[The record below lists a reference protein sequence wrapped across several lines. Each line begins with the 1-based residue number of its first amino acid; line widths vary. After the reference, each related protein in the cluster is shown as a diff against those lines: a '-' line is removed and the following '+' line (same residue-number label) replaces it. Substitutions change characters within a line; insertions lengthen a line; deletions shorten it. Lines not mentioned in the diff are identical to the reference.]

1 LLKIPSMG
9 QKIEIAEPSELFKPF
24 IQYYKYIEADLT
36 GIYKIVPI
44 PFVELYFNFT
54 RLKLF
59 SPDYYD
65 LGFPR
70 IHLAGLHLYDQSAYS
85 NMFGT
90 ERKGGF
96 CIVFRPRGFYN
107 LFRIKSSDCSKYCV
121 TGDSVFK
128 GEIYYLW
135 EQLNQCSEITSM
147 KGLFENYFS
156 GLAQRHNPRPDLLDQ
171 IVGRMDKTSGMIRVS
186 QLCKIFN
193 VTPRSLERHFMEEI
207 GIPAKELLQIFRINK
222 AIRMLTEEPNANL
235 AGLSYQSGYFDQ
247 SHYIRDIKK
256 ITGISPGQL
265 QGTETV
271 KKAIHN
277 RLFIKN

>member
-1 LLKIPSMG
+1 MG

-24 IQYYKYIEADLT
+24 IQYYKYIETDLT
-36 GIYKIVPI
+36 GVYKIVPI

-54 RLKLF
+54 QLKLF

-65 LGFPR
+65 LGFPL

-85 NMFGT
+85 NMLGT

-128 GEIYYLW
+128 REIYYLW
-135 EQLNQCSEITSM
+135 EQLNRCSEITSM

-156 GLAQRHNPRPDLLDQ
+156 DLAQGHYPGADLLDH
-171 IVGRMDKTSGMIRVS
+171 IVGRMDKANGMIRVS
-186 QLCKIFN
+186 QLCNIYN
-193 VTPRSLERHFMEEI
+193 ITPRSLERHFMEEI
-207 GIPAKELLQIFRINK
+207 GIPAKELLQIFRINR
-222 AIRMLTEEPNANL
+222 AIRVLAEEPNANL
-235 AGLSYQSGYFDQ
+235 AGLSYLSGYFDQ
-247 SHYIRDIKK
+247 SHFIRDIKK

-265 QGTETV
+265 QGTAAGR
-271 KKAIHN
+271 KAIHN
-277 RLFIKN
+277 RLFIKNQ

>member
-1 LLKIPSMG
+1 MG

-24 IQYYKYIEADLT
+24 VQYYKYIETDFT

-44 PFVELYFNFT
+44 PYIELYFNFT
-54 RLKLF
+54 KLNLF
-59 SPDYYD
+59 SPDYYE

-107 LFRIKSSDCSKYCV
+107 LFRIKSSDCCKYCV
-121 TGDSVFK
+121 TGDSVF
-128 GEIYYLW
+128 IRDVYYLW
-135 EQLNQCSEITSM
+135 EQLNLCSGINSM
-147 KGLFENYFS
+147 KELFENYFS
-156 GLAQRHNPRPDLLDQ
+156 GFAKWHASSLDLIDH
-171 IVGRMDKTSGMIRVS
+171 IVRRMDETNGMIRVS
-186 QLCKIFN
+186 QLCNTYNI
-193 VTPRSLERHFMEEI
+193 TPRSLERHFIEEI

-222 AIRMLTEEPNANL
+222 AIRILAEKPNANL
-235 AGLSYQSGYFDQ
+235 AGLCYLSGYFDQ
-247 SHYIRDIKK
+247 SHFIKDIKK

-265 QGTETV
+265 QRTESGNKPV
-271 KKAIHN
+271 HN
-277 RLFIKN
+277 RLFIKSQ